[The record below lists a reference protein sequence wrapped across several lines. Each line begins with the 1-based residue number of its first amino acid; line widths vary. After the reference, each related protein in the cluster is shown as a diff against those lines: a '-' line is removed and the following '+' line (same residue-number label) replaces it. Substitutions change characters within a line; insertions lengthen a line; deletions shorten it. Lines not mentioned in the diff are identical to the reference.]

1 MKEQTNSFSKLIS
14 LLSNE
19 KKEIAFIYLY
29 GFLGGLVGLTLP
41 LGIQAIINLIGGNQ
55 ISTSWII
62 LVVIVVLGIILQ
74 SIMQVMQLYLTENF
88 QQKIFVRSAFEFAT
102 RIPKM
107 DFKYLNDRYP
117 PELVNRFFDTLTVQK
132 GIPKILID
140 FSTSIFQII
149 FGVILLSVYHP
160 FFILFGM
167 ILLIIIFIIFRFSFP
182 LGMKTSIEES
192 KYKYKIAYWLE
203 ELARTIETFK
213 LAGKN
218 DYPEVKTDGL
228 LLKYLKARKSH
239 FRILLYQYFNLAVF
253 KVIIATGLL
262 LIGGFL
268 VFQQQMNI
276 GQFVAAEIIILLII
290 NSTEKLILGVETFYD
305 VLTGLEKISEIV
317 DIELENND
325 GLSVE
330 EDSKSF
336 SIQLSEINFYNYSK
350 NNKILDK
357 INLNINKGEKIVL
370 TGGKLSGKSALIQLI
385 STLYTDYEGSI
396 SFNNIPLSNLN
407 KSELRSKIGDNL
419 FKEDIFNAT
428 LLENLTFGKKIS
440 IEKINEALEVVGLNK
455 FINSLPDGLY
465 TELVSGGFG
474 LKRQEN
480 IKIKLAR
487 CIIID
492 PAIILI
498 EDTIDLLEDEDV
510 LRIIDYILKLDST
523 SIVISSK
530 LAIISKFDRIVA
542 MEDGKKVFDDSVL
555 LFSESS
561 IDKEYI
567 R

>member
-19 KKEIAFIYLY
+19 KKEIIFIYLY

-74 SIMQVMQLYLTENF
+74 SIMQVIQLYLTENF

-117 PELVNRFFDTLTVQK
+117 PELINRFFDTLTVQK

-167 ILLIIIFIIFRFSFP
+167 ILLIIIIIIFRFSFP

-203 ELARTIETFK
+203 ELARTIQTFK

-218 DYPEVKTDGL
+218 DFPEKKTDSL
-228 LLKYLKARKSH
+228 LIKYLKARKSH
-239 FRILLYQYFNLAVF
+239 FRILLFQYFNLVVF
-253 KVIIATGLL
+253 KVVIATGLL

-305 VLTGLEKISEIV
+305 VLTGLEKITEVV
-317 DIELENND
+317 DIELEND
-325 GLSVE
+325 RGLSIGK
-330 EDSKSF
+330 D
-336 SIQLSEINFYNYSK
+336 INSVSVKLDRIDFFNYSK
-350 NNKILDK
+350 TNKILDN
-357 INLNINKGEKIVL
+357 INLDIKAGEKIIL
-370 TGGKLSGKSALIQLI
+370 TGSKLSGKSALLQLI
-385 STLYTDYEGSI
+385 STLYTDFNGNI
-396 SFNNIPLSNLN
+396 SFNNIPLNNLN
-407 KSELRSKIGDNL
+407 KPDLRSRIGDNI
-419 FKEDIFNAT
+419 FKEDIFNAS
-428 LLENLTFGKKIS
+428 LLENLTFGRKIDIKTINDA
-440 IEKINEALEVVGLNK
+440 IEIVGLNH
-455 FINSLPDGLY
+455 FISDLPDGLY

-480 IKIKLAR
+480 IKIKIAR
-487 CIIID
+487 CIIIN
-492 PAIILI
+492 PALILI
-498 EDTIDLLEDEDV
+498 EDTINLLDVEDRN
-510 LRIIDYILKLDST
+510 RIINYILSLEST
-523 SIVISSK
+523 SIIISSK
-530 LAIISKFDRIVA
+530 LNIISKFKRVVA
-542 MEDGKKVFDDSVL
+542 LENGKKVYDDTVDK
-555 LFSESS
+555 FSTFAK
-561 IDKEYI
+561 DKEYL